1 MAHDHDHDHAH
12 SDHAH
17 SPGHSHA
24 GAHSHAHAP
33 KDFGRQFLIGV
44 ALNAG
49 FVVVEFGFGVMSDS
63 VALIADAGHNLS
75 DVLGLLVAWG
85 GATLAA
91 KPPRGRFTYGFKG
104 ATILAALFNAVFLL
118 VAVGALSYEAARRFF
133 DPAPVDAGV
142 MIGVALAGILVN
154 GATAALF
161 FSGRGDLNV
170 RGAFLHMAADAAVSA
185 GVVLAGLVILGTGLV
200 WLDPLTSLLIN
211 ALIVAGTWSLL
222 RESAFMSLAAA
233 PQGVDLEG
241 VRAFLASRP
250 GVAGLHD
257 MHVWPMSTSE
267 TALTAHLL
275 TPAGH
280 PGDAFLMETAREL
293 EARFGV
299 GHVTLQVE
307 TDPATP
313 CALFADDRV

>member
-1 MAHDHDHDHAH
+1 MAHDHDHDCCGGHGHAH
-12 SDHAH
+12 
-17 SPGHSHA
+17 GHSHA
-24 GAHSHAHAP
+24 PGHAHTP
-33 KDFGRQFLIGV
+33 TDFGRRFLIGIV
-44 ALNAG
+44 LNAG
-49 FVVVEFGFGVMSDS
+49 FVVVELGFGLLSDS

-85 GATLAA
+85 GAALAA
-91 KPPRGRFTYGFKG
+91 RPPRGRFTYGFKG

-118 VAVGALSYEAARRFF
+118 VAVGALSLEAVRRFF
-133 DPAPVDAGV
+133 EPAPVEAGV
-142 MIGVALAGILVN
+142 MVGVALAGILVN

-161 FSGRGDLNV
+161 FSGRADLNM
-170 RGAFLHMAADAAVSA
+170 RGAFLHMAADAAISA
-185 GVVLAGLVILGTGLV
+185 GVVVAGLLILATGLL

-211 ALIVAGTWSLL
+211 AVIVAGTWSLL

-233 PQGVDLEG
+233 PQGVDLAA

-293 EARFGV
+293 DARFGV

-307 TDPATP
+307 TDSRTP
-313 CALFADDRV
+313 CALAPDDRV